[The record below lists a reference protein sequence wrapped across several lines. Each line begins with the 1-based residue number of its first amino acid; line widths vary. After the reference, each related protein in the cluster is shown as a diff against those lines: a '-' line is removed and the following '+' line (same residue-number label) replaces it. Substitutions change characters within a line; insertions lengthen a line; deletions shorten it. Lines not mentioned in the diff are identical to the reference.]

1 MNPIEAKTIQKYI
14 CHELMNLRKN
24 KNFKAHDIA
33 LILDINISDLLEIEK
48 GKNSNLPLPIYM
60 QLCDLYNIELE
71 QVIYNAKKK
80 LAIDRGYSYKN

>member
-1 MNPIEAKTIQKYI
+1 MNQIEAKTIQKYI

-24 KNFKAHDIA
+24 KNFKERDIA
-33 LILDINISDLLEIEK
+33 LVLDIGITDLLEIEK
-48 GKNSNLPLPIYM
+48 GKNSTLPLPIYM

-80 LAIDRGYSYKN
+80 LAIDRGYSYKD